1 MAYLSEPSSSLSFT
15 SSSHLSNG
23 SITHNIPPFSVPE
36 TGANLEI
43 LSLTKLS
50 SSLEQLIVDNSPVFS
65 DADIVVEGVPVGV
78 HRCILAVRSKFFDEV
93 FKKGSGSSEKDAKP
107 SYNMSEL
114 LPYGKIGLEAFQVFL
129 SYFYTG
135 KLKPSPM
142 EVSTCVDNV
151 CAHDAC
157 RPAINFAVELMYAS
171 SIFQI
176 PELVPLFQR
185 RLLNFV
191 EKALVED
198 IIPILVVAFHCQC
211 SQLVS
216 QCVDRVARSDLDS
229 ICIEKEL
236 PYEVAESIRLLRRK
250 SPSDAEDNEVVIDPL
265 REKRIRRIHKALD
278 SDDVELV
285 KLLLTES
292 DITLDDATALHY
304 AAAYCD
310 PKVVSEILGLRL
322 ADVNLRNSRGY
333 TVLHIAVMRKEPSV
347 IMSLLAKG
355 AFASTLTLDGRSAVN
370 ICRRLTRPKDYHA
383 KTEQGKETNK
393 DRICIDVLEREM
405 RRNPMAGD
413 VSVTSHTLADDLHM
427 RLLYLEN
434 RVALARLLF
443 PSEAKLAIDIA
454 HAETTSE
461 LANGNLR
468 QVDLNETPIMQRKR
482 LLARMESLMK
492 TVEMGRRYFPHCS
505 EVLDKFMEDDLPDLF
520 YLETGPEEQKIERTR
535 FRELK
540 EDVQKAFNKDKA
552 VFNRN
557 EIQNTL
563 PTLIKS
569 HGVRRLKE
577 GTHVA
582 KAHLLVKNY
591 LFADPLIP
599 YTSILGGILACK
611 VAYDLTQL
619 ISSSYSKTYPG
630 LTKIQRVEWNNR
642 GISTVHA
649 VFISALSL
657 YFVFGSNLF
666 SDERAGLLVFR
677 SSPLST
683 FGLGVSV
690 GYFLSDL
697 GMILWLYPSLGGI
710 EYVIHHTLSGI
721 AVAYSM
727 LTGEAQLYTYMVL
740 ISEVTTPEINIR
752 WYLDTAGMKR
762 STAYLINGVVIFLAW
777 LIARVLLFGYM
788 FYHVYLHYTQVI
800 KMHAFGYMLVFGVP
814 SVLAIMNLMWF
825 GKIIKGVVKVL
836 TKRR

>member
-1 MAYLSEPSSSLSFT
+1 MAYLSEPSSSLSFS

-23 SITHNIPPFSVPE
+23 SITHNIPPFFVPE
-36 TGANLEI
+36 TVANLEA

-50 SSLEQLIVDNSPVFS
+50 SSLEQLIVDNCPVFS
-65 DADIVVEGVPVGV
+65 DADIVVEGVAVGV
-78 HRCILAVRSKFFDEV
+78 HRCILAVRSKFFNEV
-93 FKKGSGSSEKDAKP
+93 FKEGSGSSEKDGKP

-129 SYFYTG
+129 SYLYTG

-157 RPAINFAVELMYAS
+157 RPAISFAVELMYAS

-191 EKALVED
+191 EKALLED

-236 PYEVAESIRLLRRK
+236 PYEVTESIRLLRCK
-250 SPSDAEDNEVVIDPL
+250 SPSDGEGNEAVVDPL

-310 PKVVSEILGLRL
+310 PKVVSEVLGLRL

-333 TVLHIAVMRKEPSV
+333 TVLHIAAMRKEPSV
-347 IMSLLAKG
+347 IMALLAKG
-355 AFASTLTLDGRSAVN
+355 ASASTLTLDGQSAVN

-393 DRICIDVLEREM
+393 DRICIDILEREM

-413 VSVTSHTLADDLHM
+413 VSVASHALSDDLHM

-461 LANGNLR
+461 LATGFPSKCSNGNLR
-468 QVDLNETPIMQRKR
+468 QVDLNETPIMQKQR
-482 LLARMESLMK
+482 LLARMQALMK

-505 EVLDKFMEDDLPDLF
+505 EVLDKFMEDDLPDLS
-520 YLETGPEEQKIERTR
+520 YLETGTPEEQRIERSR

-540 EDVQKAFNKDKA
+540 EDVQRAFKKDKA
-552 VFNRN
+552 EFNRN
-557 EIQNTL
+557 GL
-563 PTLIKS
+563 
-569 HGVRRLKE
+569 
-577 GTHVA
+577 
-582 KAHLLVKNY
+582 
-591 LFADPLIP
+591 
-599 YTSILGGILACK
+599 
-611 VAYDLTQL
+611 
-619 ISSSYSKTYPG
+619 SSSS
-630 LTKIQRVEWNNR
+630 
-642 GISTVHA
+642 S
-649 VFISALSL
+649 SSSL
-657 YFVFGSNLF
+657 R
-666 SDERAGLLVFR
+666 D
-677 SSPLST
+677 
-683 FGLGVSV
+683 
-690 GYFLSDL
+690 
-697 GMILWLYPSLGGI
+697 GGP
-710 EYVIHHTLSGI
+710 YKYRKL
-721 AVAYSM
+721 
-727 LTGEAQLYTYMVL
+727 
-740 ISEVTTPEINIR
+740 
-752 WYLDTAGMKR
+752 
-762 STAYLINGVVIFLAW
+762 
-777 LIARVLLFGYM
+777 
-788 FYHVYLHYTQVI
+788 
-800 KMHAFGYMLVFGVP
+800 
-814 SVLAIMNLMWF
+814 
-825 GKIIKGVVKVL
+825 
-836 TKRR
+836 